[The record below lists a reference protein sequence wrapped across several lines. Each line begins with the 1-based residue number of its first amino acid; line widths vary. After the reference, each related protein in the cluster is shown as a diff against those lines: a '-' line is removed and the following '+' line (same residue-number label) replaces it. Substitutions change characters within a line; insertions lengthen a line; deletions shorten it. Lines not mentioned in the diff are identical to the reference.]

1 MKLGKNISI
10 ERRPAHGAHTVFDV
24 VAHVLLATVD
34 ADGRIKFLNRAWETM
49 MGFAPDELRS
59 RPLREILPLEREA
72 ADAVVAIL
80 LDRACHAPV
89 ETSVRSRSG
98 VMKRILWH
106 KRFEPNDSAMYLAGE
121 EIDSRAENGAGGS
134 EGNAAA

>member
-10 ERRPAHGAHTVFDV
+10 ERRPLHGAQKAFDV
-24 VAHVLLATVD
+24 DSHVLLAAVG

-49 MGFAPDELRS
+49 IGFAPDELRS
-59 RPLREILPLEREA
+59 RPLREILPLESEA
-72 ADAVVAIL
+72 ADAVVDVL

-89 ETSVRSRSG
+89 EASVRSRSG
-98 VMKRILWH
+98 VIKRILWH

-121 EIDSRAENGAGGS
+121 EVECRADGGASGR
-134 EGNAAA
+134 NDAAA

>member
-10 ERRPAHGAHTVFDV
+10 QRHAGHGTHKVFDV
-24 VAHVLLATVD
+24 ESHVLLAAVAD
-34 ADGRIKFLNRAWETM
+34 DGRIKFLNRAWEIV

-72 ADAVVAIL
+72 ADAVVGVL

-89 ETSVRSRSG
+89 ETSVRSKCG

-121 EIDSRAENGAGGS
+121 EVERRAEDGATRPDD
-134 EGNAAA
+134 AAA

>member
-1 MKLGKNISI
+1 MKLGKNIEI
-10 ERRPAHGAHTVFDV
+10 ERRPAYCPRKAFD
-24 VAHVLLATVD
+24 ADTHVLLASVG
-34 ADGRIKFLNRAWETM
+34 AHGEVKFLNRAWETV
-49 MGFAPDELRS
+49 MGFVPEEMRS

-72 ADAVVAIL
+72 ADAVVGVL

-89 ETSVRSRSG
+89 ETSVRSRCG
-98 VMKRILWH
+98 VVKRILWH

-121 EIDSRAENGAGGS
+121 EVERGAEGGASGS